1 MERRL
6 KKERKYASAVALAIW
21 QWEKK
26 VYNEWELT
34 NQFSLIMEANKI
46 DDENK
51 FMKDVEDHIVNTL
64 KTKYDK
70 QLQEKKITLPQIED
84 HIMHNAILFN
94 PEVRLLSY
102 IDVWEK
108 KYPSA
113 VEKTELKKFVE
124 DRQNVHTRIISNQTD
139 KSMKIINS
147 TSIPVGQKT
156 IGEIVMAWMD
166 LGIEW
171 KDIDKIYKDMEYWGK
186 ESSIYSN
193 DDYLYRKTLR
203 SLWALIKTYNNNE
216 KVDIYNELVKRLYEE
231 CKDSVEMCGQGH
243 ITRLANVMVG
253 FHEGFLTP
261 KSTKEEFQD
270 TIAEIAANINISDK
284 EKIDQA
290 IILMNSIKMPEEE
303 RQAWLDA
310 F

>member
-1 MERRL
+1 MDRRL

-21 QWEKK
+21 QWDKK
-26 VYNEWELT
+26 TYDEWELT
-34 NQFSLIMEANKI
+34 NHFKVIMFTNRI
-46 DDENK
+46 DDETK
-51 FMKDVEDHIVNTL
+51 FMKDIEDHIVNTL
-64 KTKYDK
+64 KTKYEK
-70 QLQEKKITLPQIED
+70 QLQEKKTTIPQIED

-108 KYPSA
+108 QYPSA
-113 VEKTELKKFVE
+113 VVKTELKKFVE

-139 KSMKIINS
+139 KSMKIINN

-156 IGEIVMAWMD
+156 IGEIIMAWMD
-166 LGIEW
+166 LKIEW
-171 KDIDKIYKDMEYWGK
+171 KDIESIYKDMEYWGK

-203 SLWALIKTYNNNE
+203 SLWALIKTYKE
-216 KVDIYNELVKRLYEE
+216 GTEIYNELVKRLYEE
-231 CKDSVEMCGQGH
+231 CKDSVGMCGQGH

-261 KSTKEEFQD
+261 KSSKEEFQD
-270 TIAEIAANINISDK
+270 NIAEIASNTNISDK
-284 EKIDQA
+284 EKIEQA
-290 IILMNSIKMPEEE
+290 IILMNSINMPKEE
-303 RQAWLDA
+303 RQVWLDA